1 MADSIVA
8 CVQPLQRPC
17 FPFHLFIFFLSRIQ
31 VILHLYLPLWSVI
44 TALSVKTRQSSPHLS
59 DLCNNP
65 LPNSFP
71 KQPEEAC
78 FALSAFADSGSH
90 HQGWAEGC
98 GVGGQ
103 SIRSSIHGS
112 AQAQMVIQINKFSI
126 LEAETL
132 CWESHTYENMWS
144 GGERAHGALI
154 SSSHVHHMNSC
165 RNNKASMLLQR
176 VFVLSCG
183 LPNCAKLCVVQL

>member
-1 MADSIVA
+1 M
-8 CVQPLQRPC
+8 
-17 FPFHLFIFFLSRIQ
+17 
-31 VILHLYLPLWSVI
+31 
-44 TALSVKTRQSSPHLS
+44 
-59 DLCNNP
+59 
-65 LPNSFP
+65 
-71 KQPEEAC
+71 
-78 FALSAFADSGSH
+78 
-90 HQGWAEGC
+90 
-98 GVGGQ
+98 GGQ